1 MNIKGKLMK
10 HAPEILL
17 GFGILFVIGGT
28 VKACHD
34 TKEATEIIDD
44 TKKTIDTM
52 HECRETHT
60 EEEYPAE
67 IYKKEITAT
76 YIHATGKVVKTYLPA
91 FAIMTTGIGMILAS
105 HKMLS
110 ARNVALS
117 AAYTA
122 VQEGYS
128 EYRKRVINKFG
139 EEVDKQIRY
148 NVTEEKETVETVD
161 ETTGKT
167 KKTKVT
173 RNVVEDTAASPYSK
187 FFEESNIYWEKDPEL
202 NLMFLKSREQQA
214 NERLKR
220 NRILFLNEVYDLL
233 GLPRTKAGQIIG
245 WVYKTGNDYVD
256 FGIFN
261 DCNKRAVNGLEPVFL
276 LDFNCKDNVF
286 GQL

>member
-28 VKACHD
+28 AKACHD
-34 TKEATEIIDD
+34 TKEATEIIED

-60 EEEYPAE
+60 EEEYPTD
-67 IYKKEITAT
+67 IYKKEIVTTYMSTA
-76 YIHATGKVVKTYLPA
+76 GKLIRIYLPA
-91 FAIMTTGIGMILAS
+91 ATIMTAGIGMILSS
-105 HKMLS
+105 HHMLS
-110 ARNVALS
+110 SRNAAIS
-117 AAYTA
+117 AAYAA

-128 EYRKRVINKFG
+128 EYRKRVINRFG
-139 EEVDKQIRY
+139 EEVDRQIRY
-148 NVTEEKETVETVD
+148 NITEEKETVETKD
-161 ETTGKT
+161 EETGKT

-173 RNVVEDTAASPYSK
+173 RNIVEDTIASPYSK
-187 FFEESNIYWEKDPEL
+187 FFEEGNIYWEKDPEL

-233 GLPRTKAGQIIG
+233 GLPRSKSGQIIG
-245 WVYKTGNDYVD
+245 WVYKDGNDYVD